1 MALWKSLYQYLPRIY
16 GLEKHVSARPLP
28 GLLHP
33 HTPASLDEDILDARN
48 FSLLFKGSILY
59 FSSLALVQIYETANG
74 ILLVLSMPMLC
85 LHKDEMT
92 MKIGTFSLTIWDVF
106 WNSSALRLPPRMAR
120 AATPLGGRG
129 RQNRAGHRTPVPHS
143 AFLQLCRASA
153 SRQLHSSSGVLLV
166 FVFVY
171 CPSGFYI
178 YSFYHGSRW
187 VFPFSGIERT
197 VSSCNEVN
205 IQKKIFT
212 VIICK
217 TLTTQPL
224 RIIRFPFVLCT

>member
-1 MALWKSLYQYLPRIY
+1 M
-16 GLEKHVSARPLP
+16 SAQPLP

-106 WNSSALRLPPRMAR
+106 
-120 AATPLGGRG
+120 
-129 RQNRAGHRTPVPHS
+129 
-143 AFLQLCRASA
+143 
-153 SRQLHSSSGVLLV
+153 
-166 FVFVY
+166 
-171 CPSGFYI
+171 
-178 YSFYHGSRW
+178 
-187 VFPFSGIERT
+187 
-197 VSSCNEVN
+197 
-205 IQKKIFT
+205 
-212 VIICK
+212 
-217 TLTTQPL
+217 
-224 RIIRFPFVLCT
+224 